1 MSIKEMIKEHPSV
14 GSDYNESL
22 GEAVKHA
29 MYCAAICNSCADACS
44 AEEMDMRRCIRL
56 CMDCADVCTAAYR
69 VASRRTDQNRQ
80 LIRTMLATC
89 IEACETCAEECEKHE
104 HDHCRRCAKMCRE
117 CAEDCRTALTELN
130 DEVHSEGQRSDFAHN
145 AA

>member
-1 MSIKEMIKEHPSV
+1 MSIEKMIQEHPDV
-14 GSDYNESL
+14 GSDRNETL
-22 GEAVKHA
+22 GLAVRHA

-56 CMDCADVCTAAYR
+56 CMDCSDVCTATYR
-69 VASRRTDQNRQ
+69 VATRRTDHNRQ

-89 IEACETCAEECEKHE
+89 IEACEICEAECAKHD
-104 HDHCRRCAKMCRE
+104 HAHCRRCAQMCRE
-117 CAEDCRTALTELN
+117 CSRDCREALVALN
-130 DEVHSEGQRSDFAHN
+130 KEVHE